1 MDELDKIISA
11 GRKGEVI
18 DIVRLQQQL
27 GSYDKI
33 VLRGAGAFGSELG
46 KHLARFDSLREK
58 LIYWDIRSPELQTL
72 HGIEVASPYSSRFS
86 PDTTLV
92 INCIPNGSTAGAEI
106 QSEIES
112 RGYPH
117 TLSGMGLFE
126 AAVCDLNIDTGF
138 RSKVCIE
145 TTSCNWCSC
154 DLMMNLLKS
163 SKETSN
169 RGLFDTP
176 ELSFQIITFVITHK
190 CTLECM
196 HCGQYIPYFQEEMKQ
211 HIPLGRISS
220 DIDTFF
226 SAIDTVGFVSLIG
239 GEPFTHPD
247 LIAIIDKVLEKKNF
261 GVLGITT
268 NGVCKIGPELLAK
281 LKNDR
286 IRVIFSDYTQ
296 SLDEKQKTLFS
307 NNVKKI
313 REYGINYTIGAP
325 LWVTPTDLK
334 KRSMPESDRNAL
346 KANCTAFKTCQTV
359 QNGKFFPCST
369 ATYVSDHQLGNYESD
384 FAILDPLAQPLANRE
399 NMIRVNAQAS
409 YASCE
414 HCTGGGG
421 LLQISGEQGMDTRYF
436 HLREGKLPVRNKQ
449 NSNRS
454 DEN

>member
-1 MDELDKIISA
+1 MNELDQIISA

-18 DIVRLQQQL
+18 DVVHLQKLL
-27 GSYDKI
+27 GSYEKI

-46 KHLARFDSLREK
+46 KYLAKVDTLQGK
-58 LIYWDIRSPELQTL
+58 LLYWDIRAPELKVL
-72 HGIEVASPYSSRFS
+72 HGIEVAVPYSTDFL

-92 INCIPNGSTAGAEI
+92 INCIPNGSTAGTEI
-106 QSEIES
+106 QNEIEAH
-112 RGYPH
+112 GYSN

-126 AAVCDLNIDTGF
+126 AAVCDLNVDTGF
-138 RSKVCIE
+138 GSKVCIE

-163 SKETSN
+163 STKTSN
-169 RGLFDTP
+169 KHLFDTP

-196 HCGQYIPYFQEEMKQ
+196 HCGQYIPYFREEMKQ
-211 HIPLGRISS
+211 HIPFEQISR

-247 LIAIIDKVLEKKNF
+247 LLAIIDKILEKRNF

-268 NGVCKIGPELLAK
+268 NGVCKIGPELLEK

-286 IRVIFSDYTQ
+286 IRVIFSDYTR
-296 SLDEKQKTLFS
+296 SLDEKQKALFAK
-307 NNVKKI
+307 NVRKI

-334 KRSMPESDRNAL
+334 RRPMPEAERNAL
-346 KANCTAFKTCQTV
+346 KAGCNAFKTCQTV

-369 ATYVSDHQLGNYESD
+369 ATYVCDHQLGEYETD
-384 FAILDPLAQPLANRE
+384 FAQLDPLKPALANRK

-409 YASCE
+409 YGSCE

-421 LLQISGEQGMDTRYF
+421 MLQVSGEQGMDTRYF
-436 HLREGKLPVRNKQ
+436 HLLEGKLPVRKKQ
-449 NSNRS
+449 DSGRYG
-454 DEN
+454 EH